1 MNPAQ
6 TFWIAGLLIP
16 SLLFLCL
23 GAVFAS
29 ALYRKKR
36 ARRYDIRS
44 EFPFELVEGGDPS
57 LRISRICFILWG
69 ILDAA
74 VAFYLLWS
82 TERHSFLLSM
92 SVIFAIIMVARNAA
106 LIALFY
112 IPAYRFKPHFF
123 AFVLSGG
130 LTAFGAAISV
140 IICAN
145 FYSYVGNAVIPFAIF
160 TGLFGI
166 GAMAV
171 LINPKLSNWAKLD
184 SSVDESG
191 AVVERRP
198 KYFVLAFS
206 EWIVLFLAIACSVL
220 SLISSLIFD
229 LI

>member
-1 MNPAQ
+1 
-6 TFWIAGLLIP
+6 
-16 SLLFLCL
+16 
-23 GAVFAS
+23 
-29 ALYRKKR
+29 
-36 ARRYDIRS
+36 
-44 EFPFELVEGGDPS
+44 
-57 LRISRICFILWG
+57 
-69 ILDAA
+69 
-74 VAFYLLWS
+74 
-82 TERHSFLLSM
+82 M